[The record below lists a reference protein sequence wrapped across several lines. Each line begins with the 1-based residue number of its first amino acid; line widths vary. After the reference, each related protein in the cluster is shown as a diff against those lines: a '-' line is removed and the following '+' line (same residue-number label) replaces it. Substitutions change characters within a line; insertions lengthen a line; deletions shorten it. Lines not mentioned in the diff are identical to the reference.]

1 MKDNEQ
7 KDLINLLDNVLSCF
21 VYGKL
26 NSEDNSGFK
35 IEQIFDI
42 CKINSTT
49 SLQSEI
55 KSILLSD
62 GYIEPLTNL
71 PFVFKATDLAVS
83 FCRNG
88 EYRQHQINFLEKALA
103 DAKEKRLNRR
113 ISVWNIIISILS
125 FISGLLIGLLS
136 K

>member
-1 MKDNEQ
+1 
-7 KDLINLLDNVLSCF
+7 
-21 VYGKL
+21 
-26 NSEDNSGFK
+26 
-35 IEQIFDI
+35 
-42 CKINSTT
+42 
-49 SLQSEI
+49 
-55 KSILLSD
+55 
-62 GYIEPLTNL
+62 
-71 PFVFKATDLAVS
+71 VFKATDLAVS

-88 EYRQHQINFLEKALA
+88 GYRQHQINFLEKALA